1 MYQYLLVFNTNK
13 SPKNPYTMCV
23 KLDFSVYFLLYFC
36 FYSFFMFLVSKH
48 IYIYINKITKALVG
62 VEVAQGLLGG
72 IVALEDASSFQD
84 SSRRKEW
91 ERNKV

>member
-1 MYQYLLVFNTNK
+1 
-13 SPKNPYTMCV
+13 
-23 KLDFSVYFLLYFC
+23 
-36 FYSFFMFLVSKH
+36 MFLVSKH

>member
-1 MYQYLLVFNTNK
+1 
-13 SPKNPYTMCV
+13 
-23 KLDFSVYFLLYFC
+23 
-36 FYSFFMFLVSKH
+36 MFLVSLYV
-48 IYIYINKITKALVG
+48 YIYINKITKALVG
-62 VEVAQGLLGG
+62 VEVGQGLLGG

>member
-1 MYQYLLVFNTNK
+1 MQIK
-13 SPKNPYTMCV
+13 APKIPTPYV
-23 KLDFSVYFLLYFC
+23 SNFIFL
-36 FYSFFMFLVSKH
+36 FMFCCIFVFIVVYVFGIV

-62 VEVAQGLLGG
+62 VEVGQGLLGG

-84 SSRRKEW
+84 SSRRKKW

>member
-1 MYQYLLVFNTNK
+1 MILL
-13 SPKNPYTMCV
+13 
-23 KLDFSVYFLLYFC
+23 
-36 FYSFFMFLVSKH
+36 FMFCCIFAFIVVDVFGITILYIH
-48 IYIYINKITKALVG
+48 IYLNKITKALVD
-62 VEVAQGLLGG
+62 VEVGQGLLGG

>member
-1 MYQYLLVFNTNK
+1 
-13 SPKNPYTMCV
+13 
-23 KLDFSVYFLLYFC
+23 
-36 FYSFFMFLVSKH
+36 MFLVSLYYIH
-48 IYIYINKITKALVG
+48 IYINKITKALVG
-62 VEVAQGLLGG
+62 VEVGQGLLGG

>member
-1 MYQYLLVFNTNK
+1 MSNLILVCIFCCIFVFIVFLCFWYLN
-13 SPKNPYTMCV
+13 
-23 KLDFSVYFLLYFC
+23 
-36 FYSFFMFLVSKH
+36 